1 MTEAMLTHTF
11 RRFEGELSQLHFIVA
26 DMGAVVLR
34 QLDQALCAFNAAD
47 LDLAQQVIDGDA
59 EVDALEAAGDALILQ
74 VISRNAPQA
83 SDLRRVITV
92 SKSVTDLEKIGD
104 EAVRV
109 ASLLHEMDGVSTS
122 VPVTGLRKA
131 MEEVGRRALDLLQE
145 ALGLFEVWD
154 QRRALAVIEGQRQ
167 MDGQFQQ
174 ALRHVMMRIQDE
186 RLDLGLAIRF
196 VLVAKSMDRVAHHAL
211 NLAEYA
217 LFAEQG
223 EDLRVLQPLDST
235 NRSAQES

>member
-1 MTEAMLTHTF
+1 
-11 RRFEGELSQLHFIVA
+11 
-26 DMGAVVLR
+26 
-34 QLDQALCAFNAAD
+34 
-47 LDLAQQVIDGDA
+47 VIDGDA

-74 VISRNAPQA
+74 VISRNSPQA